1 MRMNSYIGKKILSII
16 RDGDYAHPG
25 EEDAIELSFQY
36 IQKDTNRSMLDIGC
50 GRGGTAHYLNAN
62 GWGDV
67 KGVDI
72 DSDSVQ
78 YAKQQYKS
86 LDFITCNVID
96 VSKHV
101 NCQFDLVYMFNSFYV
116 FDNQFAAL
124 DSLKKVSKTS
134 SSLLIFDY
142 IDRGDYSKEQ
152 IMEEAS
158 QFLPHPIKRSHL
170 QNMLMKSGWFLTS
183 ITDISNEYEKWYS
196 QFMDRVDFKREE
208 IIQIGGDDAMETIC
222 RLYGGLLGSI
232 QKGVLG
238 GAIVKA
244 QSSA

>member
-1 MRMNSYIGKKILSII
+1 MKMNTYMGKKILSII

-25 EEDAIELSFQY
+25 EEEAIDLLFQH
-36 IQKDTNRSMLDIGC
+36 IQKNINRSMLDIGC

-62 GWGDV
+62 GWGDIT
-67 KGVDI
+67 GVDI
-72 DSDSVQ
+72 DSDSIQ

-86 LDFITCNVID
+86 LDFITCNIID
-96 VSKHV
+96 VSKYV
-101 NCQFDLVYMFNSFYV
+101 NRQFDLVYMFNSFYA
-116 FDNQFAAL
+116 FDDQFAAL
-124 DSLKKVSKTS
+124 ESLKKVSKTS

-142 IDRGDYSKEQ
+142 LDHGNYSKEQ
-152 IMEEAS
+152 IMEGAS
-158 QFLPHPIKRSHL
+158 PFLPHPIKRSHL

-196 QFMDRVDFKREE
+196 QFMGRVNLKEEE

-222 RLYGGLLGSI
+222 RLYGGLLKSI
-232 QKGVLG
+232 QKGMLG

-244 QSSA
+244 QASV